1 MNTKKVK
8 EKLVKEILKE
18 ELNNRTEQE
27 LIDFLLDNS
36 YVVDVDKSDD
46 ETKTRG
52 DVIADKVSKYLGSWP
67 FLIGFIIFLILWI
80 IVNSIM
86 AVNAVDPY
94 PFILLNLVL
103 SCIASI
109 QAPIIMMSQNRQ
121 AKKDSVRNQ
130 FDYKVDLKSELIL
143 EDIHDKLV
151 KLTKLI
157 EDQNKNERKYEVIK

>member
-157 EDQNKNERKYEVIK
+157 EDQNKNERK

>member
-18 ELNNRTEQE
+18 ELNNKTEEE

-36 YVVDVDKSDD
+36 YVVDVDKNDE
-46 ETKTRG
+46 ETKTKG
-52 DVIADKVSKYLGSWP
+52 DVFADKISKYLGSWP
-67 FLIGFIIFLILWI
+67 FLIGFIIFLILWVI
-80 IVNSIM
+80 INLYL
-86 AVNAVDPY
+86 ANNAIDPY
-94 PFILLNLVL
+94 PFILLNLLL

-121 AKKDSVRNQ
+121 AKKDSIRNQ

-143 EDIHDKLV
+143 EDIHEKLD
-151 KLTKLI
+151 KLTKLL
-157 EDQNKNERKYEVIK
+157 EEQNKKDEK